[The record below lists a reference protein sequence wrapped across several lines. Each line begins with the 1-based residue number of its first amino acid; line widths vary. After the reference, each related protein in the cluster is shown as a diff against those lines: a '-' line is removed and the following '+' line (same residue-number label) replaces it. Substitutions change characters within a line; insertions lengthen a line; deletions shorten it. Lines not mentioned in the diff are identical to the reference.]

1 MFQLAT
7 KHWRVTG
14 LAILVACGGE
24 SAPSGPGGNP
34 PPPPPPPAN
43 TVEVLNNY
51 FNPVSLTVP
60 VGTKVTWDWPTFS
73 RRHNV
78 LPEGSG
84 SVPYSPVILDGPY
97 VYSYTFNQTGTYD
110 YYCLE
115 HGGMRG
121 TIVVQ

>member
-1 MFQLAT
+1 MFLLT
-7 KHWRVTG
+7 SRSWRVTG
-14 LAILVACGGE
+14 LAVLFSCGAG
-24 SAPSGPGGNP
+24 SAPSGPSGGN
-34 PPPPPPPAN
+34 PPPPPPAN

-51 FNPVSLTVP
+51 FNPVSLTVL
-60 VGTKVTWDWPTFS
+60 VGTTVTWDWPTLS

-78 LPEGSG
+78 LPEGNG
-84 SVPYSPVILDGPY
+84 TVPNSPAIVDGPY
-97 VYSYTFNQTGTYD
+97 VYTHTFNQAGTFD

>member
-7 KHWRVTG
+7 KHWRVTA
-14 LAILVACGGE
+14 LAILVGCGGE
-24 SAPSGPGGNP
+24 AASGPGGN
-34 PPPPPPPAN
+34 PPPPPPAN

-60 VGTKVTWDWPTFS
+60 VGTTVTWDWPTIS

-78 LPEGSG
+78 LPEGGG
-84 SVPYSPVILDGPY
+84 SVPNSPDIVDGPY
-97 VYSYTFNQTGTYD
+97 VYSYTFDQAGTFD